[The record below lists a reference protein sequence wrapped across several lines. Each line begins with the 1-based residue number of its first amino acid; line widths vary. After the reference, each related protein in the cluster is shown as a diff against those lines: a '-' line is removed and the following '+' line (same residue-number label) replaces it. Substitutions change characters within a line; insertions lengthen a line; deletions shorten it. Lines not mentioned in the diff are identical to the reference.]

1 MKLKRIVYAC
11 LLAAGCLN
19 ASAQATTATED
30 AFNAHW
36 YVQAQGGAQYNVG
49 EVKFGKL
56 LTPNVQLAGGYQFTP
71 IWGLRLA
78 VNGWQSKAGS
88 NLTTGKYYWKWN
100 YVSPTLDATLNLT
113 NWIGGYKKRLVDVGL
128 LAGLGANIAWD
139 NDEANQVN
147 ADMRAAHGFPS
158 GSDVAFLHYLWD
170 DTKVRFTGRVGAFV
184 DFHVT
189 PRLDIGI
196 EANANTLSDHY
207 NSKRAEN
214 TDWYINGLVGVKVH
228 LGKVTRKVAKTNPCG
243 EIVVEKVVEKPVE
256 KIVEK
261 VVYRDR
267 EVEKARE
274 PLRRD
279 IFFGIRGSEVS
290 KEEMTKVDDIIAYM
304 KKYPESKVTVTAH
317 ADKGTGNARLNKMY
331 SERRAKIIF
340 DLLTKN
346 GISADRITTVAKGDT
361 EQPYE
366 KNELNRVSICVAE

>member
-261 VVYRDR
+261 VVEKKVAATGNNIYV
-267 EVEKARE
+267 VEFEQNKAN
-274 PLRRD
+274 LSNTAKATLD
-279 IFFGIRGSEVS
+279 QIANGSTVIIDAYASPEGAKSYNQKLSQKRADAV
-290 KEEMTKVDDIIAYM
+290 KGYLENKGVKVADA
-304 KKYPESKVTVTAH
+304 KAHGAESK
-317 ADKGTGNARLNKMY
+317 
-331 SERRAKIIF
+331 S
-340 DLLTKN
+340 
-346 GISADRITTVAKGDT
+346 SQRIVYVRIK
-361 EQPYE
+361 
-366 KNELNRVSICVAE
+366 

>member
-1 MKLKRIVYAC
+1 MKLKRILYAC

-19 ASAQATTATED
+19 ASAQATTTTED

-36 YVQAQGGAQYNVG
+36 FLQAQGGVQYNVG
-49 EVKFGKL
+49 EVKFSKL
-56 LTPNVQLAGGYQFTP
+56 MTPNVQLAAGYQITP

-100 YVSPTLDATLNLT
+100 YVSPTLDATINLS
-113 NWIGGYKKRLVDVGL
+113 NWIGGYKPRAVDFGL

-147 ADMRAAHGFPS
+147 ADMRAAHGFPA

-170 DTKVRFTGRVGAFV
+170 GTKVRLAGRVGAFV

-189 PRLDIGI
+189 QRLDIGL
-196 EANANTLSDHY
+196 ELSANTLSDHY

-214 TDWYINGLVGVKVH
+214 TDWYLNGLLGVKVH
-228 LGKVTRKVAKTNPCG
+228 LGKVTRKVEKTNPCG
-243 EIVVEKVVEKPVE
+243 EIIVEKIVEKPVEKVVEK
-256 KIVEK
+256 I
-261 VVYRDR
+261 VYRDR
-267 EVEKARE
+267 EVEKKRE
-274 PLRRD
+274 PIRRD
-279 IFFGIRGSEVS
+279 IFFVIRGSEVS
-290 KEEMTKVDDIIAYM
+290 KEEMVKVDEIIEYM

-331 SERRAKIIF
+331 SERRAKVIY

-346 GISADRITTVAKGDT
+346 GISADRISTVAKGDT

-366 KNELNRVSICVAE
+366 KNELNRVSICIAE